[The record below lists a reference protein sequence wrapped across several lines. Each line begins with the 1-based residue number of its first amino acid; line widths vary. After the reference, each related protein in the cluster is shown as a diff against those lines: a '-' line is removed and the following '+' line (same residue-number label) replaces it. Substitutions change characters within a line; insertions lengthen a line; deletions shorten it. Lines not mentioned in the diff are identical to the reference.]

1 VTLITAPQDRPYDEA
16 FAGWGAPRPHYARLL
31 AALGEHDLEGLS
43 RTVAARMTEAGLD
56 FGDETFSVDPVPRLL
71 TAAEGAVLRAG
82 LAQRVRALNAFVL
95 DAYGERR
102 ICAAGVMDERVID
115 GAEGYE
121 PDLRGRWPDAV
132 IPIGIAGLDVVRDER
147 GELLV
152 LEDNV
157 RMPSGYAYAATA
169 NAVLDDVLPD
179 DLVPREDA
187 GPGLLAALRETL
199 QPADDGVTVVLGD
212 GPGGAAAF
220 EHEAAAD
227 ALGVPLVTLDDLQ
240 ARRGGVHVRD
250 EQGGLQRV
258 ACVYRR
264 CAQERLRHED
274 GTTTALSDVLLRP
287 WLAGQVQVVN
297 AFGTGVADD
306 KLSHAYVEEM
316 VRFYLGEEP
325 ILRSV
330 PTLDLADDERRGIV
344 LDDLREHVVKPRGG
358 YGGNGVVV
366 CGDATDDDVRAV
378 DEDIRR
384 DPSAYVAQRT
394 IALSQHPTIVDG
406 RLTPRHVD
414 LRPFV
419 FVSGDDVRV
428 FPGGLTRVA
437 WGEGALVVNSSQHGG
452 AKPTWVLR

>member
-1 VTLITAPQDRPYDEA
+1 VTLVAAPRDRPYDEA

-31 AALGEHDLEGLS
+31 AALAEHDLEELS
-43 RTVAARMTEAGLD
+43 QTVTRRVTEAGLD
-56 FGDETFSVDPVPRLL
+56 FGDESFSVDPVPRLL
-71 TAAEGAVLRAG
+71 TATEGSVLRTG

-95 DAYGERR
+95 DAYGNRR

-132 IPIGIAGLDVVRDER
+132 VPIGIAGLDLVRDER

-179 DLVPREDA
+179 DLVAREDA

-199 QPADDGVTVVLGD
+199 EPSDDGVTVVLGD
-212 GPGGAAAF
+212 GPDGSAAF
-220 EHEAAAD
+220 EHEATAD
-227 ALGVPLVTLDDLQ
+227 ALGVPLVTLDDLH
-240 ARRGGVHVRD
+240 ARRGGVHFRD

-264 CAQERLRHED
+264 CGQERLRHED
-274 GTTTALSDVLLRP
+274 GTTTALSDTLLRP
-287 WLAGQVQVVN
+287 WLSGQVQVVN

-330 PTLDLADDERRGIV
+330 PTLDLADEDRRATV
-344 LDDLREHVVKPRGG
+344 LDGLREHVVKPRGG

-366 CGDATDDDVRAV
+366 CGDATDDDVRSV

-384 DPSAYVAQRT
+384 DPSAFVAQRT
-394 IALSQHPTIVDG
+394 IALSQHPTIIDG
-406 RLTPRHVD
+406 RFAPRHVD

-419 FVSGDDVRV
+419 FVSGEDVRV